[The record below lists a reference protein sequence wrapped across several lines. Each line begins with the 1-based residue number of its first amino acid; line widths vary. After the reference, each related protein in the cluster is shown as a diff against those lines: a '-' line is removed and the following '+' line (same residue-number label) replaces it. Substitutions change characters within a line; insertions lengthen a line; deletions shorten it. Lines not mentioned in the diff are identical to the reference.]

1 MTMTDQSR
9 RGDSNP
15 QPPAYKADALPIA
28 PRRPTISRYPT
39 GPARPGSGCSRTD
52 VRVRSSAASVA
63 ESLVRGPSPSLGAAG
78 PYAGDRRATFDLWQP
93 M

>member
-28 PRRPTISRYPT
+28 PRRPTISRYPIRVA
-39 GPARPGSGCSRTD
+39 GPGSGGS
-52 VRVRSSAASVA
+52 
-63 ESLVRGPSPSLGAAG
+63 GGA
-78 PYAGDRRATFDLWQP
+78 RAQP
-93 M
+93 APADP